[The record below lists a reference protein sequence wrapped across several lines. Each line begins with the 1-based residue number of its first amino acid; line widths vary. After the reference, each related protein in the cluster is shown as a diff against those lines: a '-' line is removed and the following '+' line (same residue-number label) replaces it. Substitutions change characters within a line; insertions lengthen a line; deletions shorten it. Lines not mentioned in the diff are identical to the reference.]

1 MDVIQDS
8 KKKKEKREKT
18 AQTIGVGLTA
28 TKSAST
34 SIKQAAAKFAKPDS
48 YTGNRGLYDSP
59 AAKKQAKA
67 EAFNTG
73 EAVYDKYTGNEIVAT
88 IKEAKAKYGDDW
100 QNHSAEVDHTVS
112 LKEIFERNKKN
123 PYLTNNDIKNIAN
136 CKENHEVTPRSYN
149 NAKRSCSNKNFVNDE
164 ENLKKKGIK
173 LQVGGKENAIKK
185 QKEAEMAINTKSFVA
200 QTKNIVETGHKAGM
214 QGAISATEVSV
225 TMSTITNIADVIAGE
240 KEPEEAIANIIEDGG
255 TAALTGYAMGS
266 TLTVVSH
273 ALSTASSEF
282 IQALVKSNVPGNVIT
297 AVMATGDTLKR
308 YADGELSTQECI
320 LELGEKGINTVVTG
334 GTMTVGQILIPIPVV
349 GATVGAFVGSTFTR
363 IYCDEIRSY
372 LQEQERR
379 QQEHQECQR
388 TIAECKQALKAEK
401 EYRKNLEFYMKRYF
415 NEYWSDIDETLD
427 KMQSAF
433 DNGDADGVI
442 AGANKITRRLGG
454 KVYFETVSEYRS
466 YLRSNSIF
474 EL

>member
-28 TKSAST
+28 TESASK
-34 SIKQAAAKFAKPDS
+34 SIEQAANKFTDPKPVKYD
-48 YTGNRGLYDSP
+48 RRLYDSP
-59 AAKKQAKA
+59 TAKRQAKA
-67 EAFNTG
+67 EAFNTEG
-73 EAVYDKYTGNEIVAT
+73 AVYDKYTGNEMVAT

-100 QNHSAEVDHTVS
+100 QKHLAEADHTVS
-112 LKEIFERNKKN
+112 LKEIFDKKIKS
-123 PYLTNNDIKNIAN
+123 PWLTNDDIKNAAN
-136 CKENHEVTPRSYN
+136 CKENLELTSRSFN
-149 NAKRSCSNKNFVNDE
+149 NAKRSRSNEEFVNDKKYL
-164 ENLKKKGIK
+164 NKKGIK
-173 LQVGGKENAIKK
+173 LQDGGKKNAIKK
-185 QKEAEMAINTKSFVA
+185 QKTAKMAVNENLFVA

-214 QGAISATEVSV
+214 QGAISATEFSV

-240 KEPEEAIANIIEDGG
+240 KDPEEAIANIIEDGG
-255 TAALTGYAMGS
+255 TAALTGYAMS
-266 TLTVVSH
+266 SALTVVSH
-273 ALSTASSEF
+273 SLSTVSSEF
-282 IQALVKSNVPGNVIT
+282 VQALVKSNVPGNVIT

-308 YADGELSTQECI
+308 YAEGELSTQECI
-320 LELGEKGINTVVTG
+320 LELGEKGINTVATG
-334 GTMTVGQILIPIPVV
+334 SAMVAGQAIIPIPVV
-349 GATVGAFVGSTFTR
+349 GAAVGAFVGSAFTR
-363 IYCDEIRSY
+363 IYCDQIRSF

-379 QQEHQECQR
+379 QQEHEECQR
-388 TIAECKQALKAEK
+388 TIAECRQALKAEK

-433 DNGDADGVI
+433 ANGDADGVI

-454 KVYFETVSEYRS
+454 RVYYETLSEYRS
-466 YLRSNSIF
+466 YLRSNIID